1 MNFKN
6 IQKLIENAL
15 GEKIL
20 MSSPNYICRFLAFHK
35 KLPESHFNHLLVEE
49 LKKDKYKN
57 GEEFNIE

>member
-1 MNFKN
+1 MM
-6 IQKLIENAL
+6 ENVL

-35 KLPESHFNHLLVEE
+35 RLPESHFNHLLVEE
-49 LKKDKYKN
+49 LRKDKYKN